1 MRLQNIIFPTETF
14 EYKDMYFR
22 GGELKNNKLVLK
34 QGESVSFDTYFN
46 SFSYILYRDYTTVCR
61 ISFTACFS
69 GRAMVQLCVFD
80 GAEHITAEYEAE
92 NEVEISVDFSDVT
105 QKGFMY
111 AKFIAMSDFE
121 LYDYG
126 YYSECESRNINACIG
141 ICTYKRE
148 DFVIK
153 NLELLRSFE
162 FSFIN
167 RVFVSDNGNTLDCVN
182 LSDGFITVSK
192 NKNYGG
198 SGGFTKCMIDA
209 YDGGYSHIIVMDD
222 DVVFHPEILER
233 MTVLLSVLNSEN
245 TRLHISAAMLSLNQP
260 FMQYEAGAKW
270 SGKSIKH
277 LGFNFDIR
285 DRNKLLENVFLPVPD
300 YGGWWCFCLPTSDI
314 VENRLPYPFFIKFDD
329 AEFGIRNREQGKI
342 ITMNGIAV
350 SHEDFDRKYSSHLE
364 YYNIRN
370 QLVMNAVNLKHSFGL
385 AMRRLVVSTVK
396 HLFLYRYD
404 DMPIVF
410 RAFEDFLSGPEFF
423 VAAQDDR
430 VNSEIMAM
438 RTKMQP
444 LSEIN
449 GWDSDN
455 CVKVDELRCH
465 RLLSA
470 VTLGGHIIPTV
481 FMKKQIICAPIAQ
494 INIGKCVGYKS
505 TIQFQLGSPEGIR
518 LDRDVRKFFI
528 WFFKTIGLA
537 FKLCFCYSM
546 TKKRYVSKKHE
557 ITSIE
562 FWRKKLSM

>member
-1 MRLQNIIFPTETF
+1 MQLQNIIFPTETF

-34 QGESVSFDTYFN
+34 QGEKASFDTYFN
-46 SFSYILYRDYTTVCR
+46 SFSYTLYRDYTTVCR
-61 ISFTACFS
+61 TAFTARFS

-80 GAEHITAEYEAE
+80 GAEHIVAECEAE
-92 NEVEISVDFSDVT
+92 NRVEITADFSDLP

-111 AKFIAMSDFE
+111 AKFVAASEFE
-121 LYDYG
+121 LYDCG
-126 YYSECESRNINACIG
+126 YYSECDYRNVNVCIG

-148 DFVIK
+148 EYVVK
-153 NLELLRSFE
+153 NLEILRSFD
-162 FSFIN
+162 FSLIN
-167 RVFVSDNGNTLDCVN
+167 RVFVSDNGNTLDCVQ
-182 LSDGFITVSK
+182 LSDDFITVSK

-198 SGGFTKCMIDA
+198 SGGFTRCMIEA
-209 YDGGYSHIIVMDD
+209 YEGGYSHIIVMDD

-233 MTVLLSVLNSEN
+233 MTAFLSILSPEN
-245 TRLHISAAMLSLNQP
+245 TGLHISAAMLPMSQP

-270 SGKSIKH
+270 HGKGIEH
-277 LGFNFDIR
+277 LGYNFDVR
-285 DRNKLLENVFLPVPD
+285 DRNKLLENVSLPVPD

-314 VENRLPYPFFIKFDD
+314 AENRLPYPFFIKFDD
-329 AEFGIRNREQGKI
+329 AEFGIRNREQGRI

-350 SHEDFDRKYSSHLE
+350 IHEDFEMKYSSHLE

-370 QLVMNAVNLKHSFGL
+370 QMVMNAVSLKRSFGL
-385 AMRRLVVSTVK
+385 AIRRLVASTVK

-410 RAFEDFLSGPEFF
+410 RAFEDFLAGPEFF
-423 VAAQDDR
+423 IAAQDDKI
-430 VNSEIMAM
+430 NSEIMAM

-449 GWDSDN
+449 GWGSDK
-455 CVKVDELRCH
+455 CVMADKLPRH

-481 FMKKQIICAPIAQ
+481 FMKKQIICAPISQ
-494 INIGKCVGYKS
+494 INIGKCVGYRS

-518 LDRDVRKFFI
+518 LDRSVKKFFY

-537 FKLCFCYSM
+537 FKLCFYYGR
-546 TKKRYVSKKHE
+546 TKKRYVREKYE
-557 ITSIE
+557 ITSVE
-562 FWRKKLSM
+562 FWREKLSM